1 MTVVFKRLHQ
11 YPKLGMTEQHRRH
24 VLQLFVIS
32 LLCFTLHEEELLPLR
47 CVGLMHKRTR
57 LPGGVP

>member
-1 MTVVFKRLHQ
+1 
-11 YPKLGMTEQHRRH
+11 MTEQHRRH